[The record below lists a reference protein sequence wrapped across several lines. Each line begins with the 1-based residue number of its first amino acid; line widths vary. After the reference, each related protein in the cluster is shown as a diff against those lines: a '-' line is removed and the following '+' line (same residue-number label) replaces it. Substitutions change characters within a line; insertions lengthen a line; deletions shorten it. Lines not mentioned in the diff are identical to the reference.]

1 MNCLFGG
8 TKMLIYD
15 YEKKIRLY
23 DSTDLA
29 KRNQILLDYKE
40 RQVKIAYIV
49 RFRINYV
56 IKIWQDLLLLKGF

>member
-1 MNCLFGG
+1 
-8 TKMLIYD
+8 MLIYD